1 MNCFSNDVCGGAQD
15 LGRFLDHPSPSPSS
29 SESGDGD
36 KENDYVCMDGVV
48 NNTSQDMQNDIKN
61 ETSTLDVQLDLG
73 EMALDL
79 KKVTSFRYVILY

>member
-29 SESGDGD
+29 TSSTESGNGD

-48 NNTSQDMQNDIKN
+48 DNTSQDIKN

>member
-29 SESGDGD
+29 TSSTESGNGD

-48 NNTSQDMQNDIKN
+48 DNTSQDIKN
-61 ETSTLDVQLDLG
+61 ETSNLDVQLDLG

>member
-29 SESGDGD
+29 TSSTESGNGD

-48 NNTSQDMQNDIKN
+48 DNTSQDIKS